1 MDFFWGV
8 GVGLFF
14 LFFETYFFS
23 QQQDVGNFFM
33 VISEHYSLIS
43 FIWITDFNFLAWSLF
58 STGHIS
64 QEIMSICLNTQHL

>member
-1 MDFFWGV
+1 MDLGAAGGGV
-8 GVGLFF
+8 V
-14 LFFETYFFS
+14 ETYFFS
-23 QQQDVGNFFM
+23 QQDVENLFM
-33 VISEHYSLIS
+33 VISGHYSLIS